1 MNLYIGYLLCQYGY
15 LKLLG
20 LILIMLMVIMLQMLI
35 IIVAIQE
42 MQ

>member
-20 LILIMLMVIMLQMLI
+20 LKLVMLMIIMLQMLI
-35 IIVAIQE
+35 IIVTIQE